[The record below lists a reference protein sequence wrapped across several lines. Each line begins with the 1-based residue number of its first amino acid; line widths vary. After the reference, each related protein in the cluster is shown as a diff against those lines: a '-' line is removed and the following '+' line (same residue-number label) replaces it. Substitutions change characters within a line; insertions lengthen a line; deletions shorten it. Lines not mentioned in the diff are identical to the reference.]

1 MKIQIKKGSLVNQKK
16 IISPCVGVCSIEL
29 ESGLCIGCLRSSS
42 EIAMWP
48 QIDSQRALKII
59 KEIKNRSI
67 AKKLN

>member
-1 MKIQIKKGSLVNQKK
+1 MKKKH

>member
-1 MKIQIKKGSLVNQKK
+1 MKIQIKKGSLVNQKN